1 MSAKIRVAAV
11 VLLVSAAVVF
21 PQSAGDLIRHSGLA
35 EFGRGTLG
43 NGGANIYV
51 SHNGRVQVI
60 NRWDLNRDGFVD
72 VLISNDHDVFEIVDA
87 FIYWGSGRGITSL
100 LPDLWRER
108 PLAQVA
114 FRLMEREA
122 TVTRLAAFGGGRSII
137 ADLNLDG
144 WPDIVFCNYIHNYPG
159 LRTAYIYFG
168 SATGYGTSHR
178 IELPTNWAA
187 GVTAADLDGDRY
199 PELVF
204 ANQGVESGSEEI
216 SATTGFESYVYR
228 GSATGFDVGR
238 RQLLPTLGAVDVAAG
253 DFNRDGFQDLAFL
266 NNSKTAQ
273 GIQVFWGSA
282 RGYDPAR
289 MQEMPIKEPSCIR
302 ADDLDRDGYADLVVT
317 GAGKAETIG
326 FEGLDRNPEG
336 SRTPPCS

>member
-1 MSAKIRVAAV
+1 M
-11 VLLVSAAVVF
+11 
-21 PQSAGDLIRHSGLA
+21 
-35 EFGRGTLG
+35 
-43 NGGANIYV
+43 
-51 SHNGRVQVI
+51 
-60 NRWDLNRDGFVD
+60 
-72 VLISNDHDVFEIVDA
+72 
-87 FIYWGSGRGITSL
+87 
-100 LPDLWRER
+100 
-108 PLAQVA
+108 
-114 FRLMEREA
+114 
-122 TVTRLAAFGGGRSII
+122 
-137 ADLNLDG
+137 
-144 WPDIVFCNYIHNYPG
+144 FCNYIHNYPG

-168 SATGYGTSHR
+168 SWRRVYGVIGTGS
-178 IELPTNWAA
+178 EPPTNWAA

-238 RQLLPTLGAVDVAAG
+238 RQLLPTRGAVDVAAG

-289 MQEMPIKEPSCIR
+289 MQEMPIKEPSCIQ
-302 ADDLDRDGYADLVVT
+302 ADDLDRDVLCRPGGHRSRQGRD
-317 GAGKAETIG
+317 
-326 FEGLDRNPEG
+326 DRVRGTRSEP
-336 SRTPPCS
+336 